1 MLMRIRCSLKR
12 VRMESKH
19 KTGSDAVQRLEA
31 CVRGRVQGVGFR
43 VFVRD
48 AARRLGLHGVVWNG
62 DDGAVYVIAEG
73 PRSTLEIL
81 LARLHEGPGMAR
93 PSGVEVAWRPAR
105 GAEPAPFQV
114 IG

>member
-1 MLMRIRCSLKR
+1 
-12 VRMESKH
+12 MESEH
-19 KTGSDAVQRLEA
+19 KIGTDAAQRLEA

-48 AARRLGLHGVVWNG
+48 AARRLGLRGVVWNG
-62 DDGAVYVIAEG
+62 ADGAVYVIAEG
-73 PRSTLEIL
+73 PRPTLDIL
-81 LARLHEGPGMAR
+81 LARLQEGPSMAR
-93 PSGVEVAWRPAR
+93 PSGVVVQWRPAR

>member
-1 MLMRIRCSLKR
+1 
-12 VRMESKH
+12 MESEYQSGAGAA
-19 KTGSDAVQRLEA
+19 TQRLEA

-48 AARRLGLHGVVWNG
+48 AARRLELRGVVWNG

-73 PRSTLEIL
+73 PRPTLEIL
-81 LARLHEGPGMAR
+81 LAQLQEGPSMAR
-93 PSGVEVAWRPAR
+93 PSGVAVDWRLAR
-105 GAEPAPFQV
+105 GTEPAPFRV

>member
-1 MLMRIRCSLKR
+1 M
-12 VRMESKH
+12 MESEY
-19 KTGSDAVQRLEA
+19 KTGTGDAAQRLEA

-48 AARRLGLHGVVWNG
+48 TARRLDLRGVVWNG

-73 PRSTLEIL
+73 PRPTLEIL
-81 LARLHEGPGMAR
+81 LRQLQEGPSMAR
-93 PSGVEVAWRPAR
+93 PSGVAADWRPAR
-105 GAEPAPFQV
+105 GTEPGPFQV